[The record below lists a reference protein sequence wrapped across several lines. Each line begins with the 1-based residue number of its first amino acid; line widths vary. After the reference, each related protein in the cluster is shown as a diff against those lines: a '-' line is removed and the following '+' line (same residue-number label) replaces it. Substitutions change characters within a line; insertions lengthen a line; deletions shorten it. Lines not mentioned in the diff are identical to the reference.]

1 MFESFLSR
9 WFSLVDCKIPASQRS
24 GEPGTLST
32 PPLSFSRW
40 DTGPRLSCPHS
51 LMPRFPK
58 SRITASPFARATCA
72 SGTFPQALCISHTH
86 THTHHPREG
95 RVTQPT
101 SQVRTLRP
109 SDARSLTPSRT
120 ASRGGVS
127 PPGISHPQPGQATG
141 SQTWPPA
148 RITWGVWKT
157 PPDTDLVGLGCV
169 LGTEIWLV
177 SQM

>member
-86 THTHHPREG
+86 THTPPPRRKSYSAHFTGEDTEAFRCQVAYPQPHSQQG
-95 RVTQPT
+95 RSESPRRL
-101 SQVRTLRP
+101 SP
-109 SDARSLTPSRT
+109 SARSGHGLSDV
-120 ASRGGVS
+120 AA
-127 PPGISHPQPGQATG
+127 GQNH
-141 SQTWPPA
+141 
-148 RITWGVWKT
+148 
-157 PPDTDLVGLGCV
+157 LGC
-169 LGTEIWLV
+169 LENTPGH
-177 SQM
+177 